1 MSWFRSW
8 AGAPTDPKWL
18 LIAKRANV
26 APGIVSAVVWALL
39 DHASEATDRGSV
51 ASFDVETYAIYSGFD
66 EDKVRAILAALEAK
80 GVIVDGRFA
89 QWEKR
94 QPKREDDSGA
104 RVARHRSRKPPDAE
118 PSLPLEPPSAPP
130 PAPANSARESD
141 MPPSEPDPDPVV
153 EETVAAIAGAPSPA
167 AIELADEVARAAGHD
182 LEFVPP
188 AWCGAAIRVEMWL
201 ARGWSPPLILQS
213 VKAQMARKR
222 DGPPATIRYFE
233 KGIAQ
238 AHASGEAPLP
248 IVQPIEQDVVHAKI
262 GNSSGGFGVVSAALR
277 ASDDAGRAY
286 GSNHLRLV
294 DRSDDS

>member
-39 DHASEATDRGSV
+39 DHASETTDRGCV
-51 ASFDVETYAIYSGFD
+51 AGFDVETYAIYSGFD

-80 GVIVDGRFA
+80 GVIVEGRFA

-94 QPKREDDSGA
+94 QPKREDDSGH
-104 RVARHRSRKPPDAE
+104 RVAKHRSRKTPDTE
-118 PSLPLEPPSAPP
+118 PSLPLEPPAARP
-130 PAPANSARESD
+130 PAGPSSSARESEI
-141 MPPSEPDPDPVV
+141 PPSEPDPAV
-153 EETVAAIAGAPSPA
+153 EDTVAAIAGAPSPA
-167 AIELADEVARAAGHD
+167 AIELADEVARAAGHN

-188 AWCGAAIRVEMWL
+188 TWCGAAIRVEMWL
-201 ARGWSPPLILQS
+201 ARGWSPPLILES

-222 DGPPATIRYFE
+222 DGPPTTIRYFE

-238 AHASGEAPLP
+238 AHASGEAPFPL
-248 IVQPIEQDVVHAKI
+248 VQPIEQDIVHAKV

-277 ASDDAGRAY
+277 ASDDAGRAH
-286 GSNHLRLV
+286 GSGHLRLV
-294 DRSDDS
+294 DRSDDP